1 MKKTLYAS
9 AYEINPLTMAVLAKQ
24 DDKGKTTAYVLEADS
39 SYVVTRPPTKLID
52 LSCSYFGASLRG
64 RQEGTRNICGITHKA
79 PISIDPSSGM
89 YFFPTTSPTNALCSW
104 ISHSHIEEV
113 KPGKNLSS
121 EIIFKNGKK
130 IEIDI
135 SIGSMLNQIQR
146 TAQFRYML
154 DKRISGVMTHTF
166 ELDAQPLS

>member
-9 AYEINPLTMAVLAKQ
+9 AYEISPLTMAVLAKQ
-24 DDKGKTTAYVLEADS
+24 DEKGKTTAYVLEADS
-39 SYVVTRPPTKLID
+39 SYVITRPPTKLID

-89 YFFPTTSPTNALCSW
+89 YFFPTTSPSNSLCSW
-104 ISHSHIEEV
+104 IAHSHIQEV
-113 KPGKNLSS
+113 RPGENLTT
-121 EIIFKNGKK
+121 EVIFKNGQK

-135 SIGSMLNQIQR
+135 SIGSMLNQVQR

-154 DKRISGVMTHTF
+154 DQRISGVMIPMP
-166 ELDAQPLS
+166 ELAAQPLS